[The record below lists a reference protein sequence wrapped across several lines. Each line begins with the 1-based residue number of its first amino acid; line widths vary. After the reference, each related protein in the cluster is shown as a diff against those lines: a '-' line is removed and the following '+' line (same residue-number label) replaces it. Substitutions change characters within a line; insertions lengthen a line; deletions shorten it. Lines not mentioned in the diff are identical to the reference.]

1 MFNAYDEAMTYLGIN
16 ELHPL
21 SLVSKAFNAK
31 TSSANWPAHL
41 LDWRTVASR
50 LHRIPTSRALSR
62 VLLKTDTMAMRSS
75 IREGFSFH
83 YPMQW
88 YMRLVDTSLY
98 FDNVDLLT
106 ILMWFDDEERKTIAK
121 VLLTRMKGGVTYMVA
136 TARKPWRQEWW
147 EKHVSSMPQKDRPD
161 APVMT
166 LLTEDVV
173 TALRKWANAET
184 SSEVQSRFDNMNPD
198 WMVGIDLECML
209 LGMLFNDSYTAEE
222 AYRTRYGQRKR
233 KSPGSG
239 SAKASSG
246 RSGLRSSNQ
255 NKP

>member
-1 MFNAYDEAMTYLGIN
+1 MFDAYDEAMTYLGIN

-41 LDWRTVASR
+41 LDWRSVAGR
-50 LHRIPTSRALSR
+50 LHRIQTSRALSR

-75 IREGFSFH
+75 VRSPGFGTH
-83 YPMQW
+83 HNMKW

-106 ILMWFDDEERKTIAK
+106 ILMWFDDEERKTVAK
-121 VLLTRMKGGVTYMVA
+121 ILLTKLQGDVTYMVA
-136 TARKPWRQEWW
+136 TAYKPWRQEWW

-166 LLTEDVV
+166 LLLEDVN
-173 TALRKWANAET
+173 TALREWANAKT
-184 SSEVQSRFDNMNPD
+184 SAEDQSRFKYMYPD
-198 WMVGIDLECML
+198 WMVGIDDYWRLMG
-209 LGMLFNDSYTAEE
+209 GMFIDRHTAEE
-222 AYRTRYGQRKR
+222 AYRDEQRKR
-233 KSPGSG
+233 KSAGSG
-239 SAKASSG
+239 SAKASSR

-255 NKP
+255 